1 MKRYT
6 QGKTKAN
13 EGETG
18 AVYDQS
24 KKEHYHNKRHR
35 CTCRDTGILL
45 PNCRQGQLLPDA
57 VFLSA
62 QLYLY
67 RPVRCLG
74 ALRPSSDR
82 AKAGVQ
88 VYDGHRRAAHHLDGS
103 PFGEVFYILAA
114 GCRPLLMVSVLDAAN
129 VEHVL
134 FEGIRPILLI
144 SMSWRELKQSGKMA
158 VLKHKKDAGLLPR
171 PNYYLALSVLTIGTS
186 FAASTFISAPPL
198 ASNASALY

>member
-1 MKRYT
+1 MPKGKQKRMKAKRGLFMT
-6 QGKTKAN
+6 NQKKNTIITSGI
-13 EGETG
+13 
-18 AVYDQS
+18 AVLAV
-24 KKEHYHNKRHR
+24 
-35 CTCRDTGILL
+35 ILAYCF
-45 PNCRQGQLLPDA
+45 PIIGRGQLLPDA

-67 RPVRCLG
+67 RPVRRLG
-74 ALRPSSDR
+74 AFCPPADR

-88 VYDGHRRAAHHLDGS
+88 VYDGHRSAAHHMDGS
-103 PFGEVFYILAA
+103 PFGKVFYILAA
-114 GCRPLLMVSVLDAAN
+114 GCRPLLVVSVLDAAN